1 MGSAATS
8 IKGTGMNPSE
18 YVKKAGSVQTASG
31 QIGYVERGTGP
42 AALFVHGILMNS
54 WLWRNQLDDLSDM
67 RRCIA
72 VDIMGHGR
80 TEIAPGQ
87 DVSVTAQ
94 ARMLAEFLDAIRIDR
109 VDLVGND
116 TGGAICQI
124 FAALYPER
132 VRSIT
137 LTNCETHDNW
147 PPAAFMPFIEMV
159 KGGELRAT
167 LDAMLND
174 TSIYRSPQGFG
185 ACYEHPE
192 HVADDTIDTYLR
204 PLVRSAQRTHDV
216 ERFVAAMD
224 NKHTVA
230 IESGLRALRTRALI
244 AWATDDV
251 FFQLKWAQWL
261 ESTLQ
266 GATRLVEFEGARI
279 FFPEERPKQFNR
291 ELARFWR

>member
-1 MGSAATS
+1 MS
-8 IKGTGMNPSE
+8 
-18 YVKKAGSVQTASG
+18 
-31 QIGYVERGTGP
+31 YVERGAGSV
-42 AALFVHGILMNS
+42 ALFVHGLMMNS
-54 WLWRNQLDDLSDM
+54 WFWRNQLEDLSDL

-72 VDIMGHGR
+72 VDILGHGR
-80 TEIAPGQ
+80 TEIGPGQ

-94 ARMLAEFLDAIRIDR
+94 ARMLAEFLDAIGIDQ

-132 VRSIT
+132 IRSIT
-137 LTNCETHDNW
+137 LTNCEIHDNW
-147 PPAAFMPFIEMV
+147 PPDAFMPFIEMV
-159 KGGELRAT
+159 NNGGLGGV

-174 TSIYRSPQGFG
+174 TNIYRSPQGLG

-192 HVADDTIDTYLR
+192 LVTDETIDTYLR
-204 PLVRSAQRTHDV
+204 PLVRTAQKTHDV

-224 NKHTVA
+224 NKHTVT
-230 IESGLRALRTRALI
+230 IESKLRSLRTRALI
-244 AWATDDV
+244 VWAADDV
-251 FFQLKWAQWL
+251 FFHMKWAQWL

-266 GATRLVEFEGARI
+266 GATTLVVFEGARI

-291 ELARFWR
+291 ELAQFWR

>member
-1 MGSAATS
+1 L
-8 IKGTGMNPSE
+8 NPNE
-18 YVKKAGSVQTASG
+18 YFRNAGSVQTPSG
-31 QIGYVERGTGP
+31 QVSYVERGTGSV
-42 AALFVHGILMNS
+42 ALFVHGILMNS
-54 WLWRNQLDDLSDM
+54 WLWRNQLEDLSDL

-72 VDIMGHGR
+72 VDILGHGR
-80 TEIAPGQ
+80 TEIAASQ

-94 ARMLAEFLDAIRIDR
+94 ARMLAEFLDVIRIDQ

-132 VRSIT
+132 IRSIT

-147 PPAAFMPFIEMV
+147 PPDPFMPFIEMV
-159 KGGELRAT
+159 NNGGLAVV

-174 TSIYRSPQGFG
+174 TNIYRSPRGFG

-192 HVADDTIDTYLR
+192 LVTDETIDTYLR
-204 PLVRSAQRTHDV
+204 PLVRTAQRTHDV

-230 IESGLRALRTRALI
+230 IESKLRALRTRALI
-244 AWATDDV
+244 AWAADDV
-251 FFQLKWAQWL
+251 FFHLKWAQWL

-266 GATRLVEFEGARI
+266 GATRLVVFEGARI

-291 ELARFWR
+291 ELAQFWR